1 MQETSDLYQRILR
14 TRGHTKEIALMVSGE
29 QYGEDR
35 LVSLNTYSRLF
46 RNNQMEVGGAVAK
59 ELRCTL
65 LRPGEIPQA
74 AELKPMFRLRY
85 GDEVS
90 EWVRKGVYY
99 IYTRDPNEEDKTV
112 TIVAFDGMVRGD
124 KVWEPDQSLEFPLPM
139 RMAAL
144 IIADL
149 MGVELENPE
158 AISEVYT
165 IDYPANDWTQRN
177 ILQFIAAA
185 HAGNFAMTDLGK
197 LRLCGLNELP
207 EPTHYLVDNYGGAI
221 TFGGVRI
228 LV

>member
-1 MQETSDLYQRILR
+1 MQETSELYQRLLR
-14 TRGHTKEIALMVSGE
+14 TRGHRKEIALEVAGE
-29 QYGEDR
+29 IYGEDR
-35 LVSLNTYSRLF
+35 IVSLHTYARLF

-65 LRPGEIPQA
+65 LRPGDIPQA
-74 AELKPMFRLRY
+74 AELKPMFRLRH

-90 EWVRKGVYY
+90 EWVQKGEFY

-112 TIVAFDGMVRGD
+112 TIVAFDAMVRGD
-124 KVWEPDQSLEFPLPM
+124 KVWEPDQSLEFPMSM
-139 RMAAL
+139 RTAAL

-158 AISEVYT
+158 AISDVYT